1 MPTMKARKIS
11 VQDAATLAGVTRQ
24 TVSAWI
30 AAGRLTG
37 ERDGRKIMVDESA
50 VSALTRHT
58 CRRCGKPTGPRS
70 SWCSPAC
77 RQAAYRERAAAR
89 PPPPPDKR
97 AMQKALKVVLN
108 RSRAV

>member
-58 CRRCGKPTGPRS
+58 CRRCGNPAGPRS
-70 SWCSPAC
+70 IYCSPAC
-77 RQAAYRERAAAR
+77 RQAAYRDRAANHPAR
-89 PPPPPDKR
+89 EPDRKATNR
-97 AMQKALKVVLN
+97 ALKIVLN
-108 RSRAV
+108 RRTP